1 MTTTDAAADQRPWVP
16 DDSSLGA
23 RLALL
28 RQAMGWGNVKEAAVA
43 CGVPVESWRTWERDN
58 VTPRNLPE
66 IAWRISQA
74 TGVDYGWLLDPR
86 TTKRHEP
93 LEPRVV
99 RRGRQASASASAAG
113 RNSYSAASAGRAAAP
128 PPSPAPAGRHVIPH
142 QPIGPASPHGTRSPR
157 PAGRAAAAV
166 APSHA
171 QRTRRVDRPAA

>member
-1 MTTTDAAADQRPWVP
+1 MTTTDAAPEQRPWVP

-86 TTKRHEP
+86 TRERLRP

-99 RRGRQASASASAAG
+99 RRSRRASETNMSYPAGAG
-113 RNSYSAASAGRAAAP
+113 RWAV
-128 PPSPAPAGRHVIPH
+128 PA
-142 QPIGPASPHGTRSPR
+142 PR
-157 PAGRAAAAV
+157 PATAGLVGAAASPARATRPLPATPPAQPV
-166 APSHA
+166 APPRPTPA
-171 QRTRRVDRPAA
+171 GPGERRTGRVRRPAA